1 MNAVRG
7 PQNLANCPFHILRED
22 PLSATASIAHC
33 VKCVTG
39 QNAVLQ
45 EQSEE
50 FQQTAF
56 LTVIE
61 ASALYDPDHPSGAS
75 FITFIKSKVCC
86 ALWQHRR
93 ELQKYQPC
101 GDVATEEATETET
114 FNPLVADLGAAACS
128 AVSLEDSVIDDLE
141 TQRFR
146 DALPVLFRRLTA
158 PEKKP
163 SDGNTSTMQPVPR
176 SQPHSASRAGASA
189 NSSNAHSQK
198 SNRHTPHTPI
208 PCPHESNPVFR
219 VSTPKTA
226 RKPTD

>member
-7 PQNLANCPFHILRED
+7 PQNLAQCPFHILRED
-22 PLSATASIAHC
+22 PLSATASIEHC

-75 FITFIKSKVCC
+75 FITFIKSKVCS

-93 ELQKYQPC
+93 ELQKYLPC

-114 FNPLVADLGAAACS
+114 FNPLVAGLGAAACS
-128 AVSLEDSVIDDLE
+128 AVSLEDTVIDDLE

-158 PEKKP
+158 PEKKAVRWKYFH
-163 SDGNTSTMQPVPR
+163 DATGAEIATALGV
-176 SQPHSASRAGASA
+176 SRG
-189 NSSNAHSQK
+189 
-198 SNRHTPHTPI
+198 
-208 PCPHESNPVFR
+208 R
-219 VSTPKTA
+219 VSQLLKRALAKIKQAYTA
-226 RKPTD
+226 HTNTVPTREQPGGQG